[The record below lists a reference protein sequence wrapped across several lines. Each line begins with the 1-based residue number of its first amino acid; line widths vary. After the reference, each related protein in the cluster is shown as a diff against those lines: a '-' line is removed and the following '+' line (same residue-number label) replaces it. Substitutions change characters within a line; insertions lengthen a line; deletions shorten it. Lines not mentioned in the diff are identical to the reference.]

1 MPNLPAFRPQGS
13 IIPTAQAAQPEQDDT
28 EIIQA
33 LMDQGATE
41 EEIMQVIAQL
51 PPLEAPQKAP
61 EGFIS

>member
-1 MPNLPAFRPQGS
+1 MPNPPASRPQGS
-13 IIPTAQAAQPEQDDT
+13 MIPTAQAAQPAQDDT

-51 PPLEAPQKAP
+51 PPLEAPKQEP